1 MIHVQKASVGWVSTV
16 ENDENQDGCE
26 DVDSDGDGYVDQLD
40 KCPSIFDDQ
49 SDLDGDGIG
58 DACDTDLDGDGIED
72 VEDNCPSDQFSWDSS
87 LVTDLDEDGCRD
99 SDRDSDDDGDGVL
112 DLADDCPLGEP
123 NWNESFDHDGDGCHD
138 DIEDSD
144 DDSDGFIDASDSCPR
159 GYIGIAGAGMDIDQ
173 DGCIDSTEDDDD
185 DNDGVNDSIDE
196 CRYTREGIEV
206 DAKGCS
212 GLQLDDDGDGVHN
225 LDDLCPATPPGQRV
239 SSTGCVIETND
250 KTESKAESEDSSAL
264 IWVLFSLAGL
274 IVIIA
279 LYINFRPDKE
289 LPQSKTLVPVDS
301 AVNNSGGEGQ
311 GSTTS
316 PNIVNSSLDT
326 DAGDSQ
332 LATDEF

>member
-1 MIHVQKASVGWVSTV
+1 
-16 ENDENQDGCE
+16 
-26 DVDSDGDGYVDQLD
+26 
-40 KCPSIFDDQ
+40 
-49 SDLDGDGIG
+49 
-58 DACDTDLDGDGIED
+58 
-72 VEDNCPSDQFSWDSS
+72 
-87 LVTDLDEDGCRD
+87 
-99 SDRDSDDDGDGVL
+99 
-112 DLADDCPLGEP
+112 
-123 NWNESFDHDGDGCHD
+123 
-138 DIEDSD
+138 
-144 DDSDGFIDASDSCPR
+144 
-159 GYIGIAGAGMDIDQ
+159 MDIDQ
-173 DGCIDSTEDDDD
+173 DGCIDSTEDDD

-206 DAKGCS
+206 DEKGCS

-301 AVNNSGGEGQ
+301 AVNNSGSEGQ